1 MNSPSRNNSNSSFQ
15 QKASAYMTTNTLL
28 VILALLAILG
38 AGLYFYQTYQDFK
51 KKIKERDSAAVVA
64 NECPDYWEIDAK
76 TKNQRG
82 VINSITCRNVQLLGK
97 CALNNNNTFTFG
109 DEIFNNPKTAELARC
124 KWAKQCGVAW
134 SGYDNKC

>member
-1 MNSPSRNNSNSSFQ
+1 MNSASKNSSNSSLQ
-15 QKASAYMTTNTLL
+15 QKAAAYMTTNTLL
-28 VILALLAILG
+28 VVLALLAILG
-38 AGLYFYQTYQDFK
+38 AGIYFYQTYKDFQK
-51 KKIKERDSAAVVA
+51 KMKTRESAQVVP
-64 NECPDYWEIDAK
+64 NECPDYWEIDTK

-97 CALNNNNTFTFG
+97 CALSNNNTFTFG